1 MSDPLPCPQCGTPL
15 TTGALHALCPRCL
28 LRLGMLGNELE
39 DGAPGPF
46 VDAPRE
52 APGTMIER
60 YRLLGEIGEGGFGIV
75 YLAEQMAPVKRKVA
89 LKILKPGMDTREIV
103 ARFEAERETLALMDH
118 LHIAQ
123 VYDGGATENGR
134 PYFVMELVKGTPITS
149 YCADHKLTIRAR
161 LELFLDVAAAVGHA
175 HQKGII
181 HRDLKPSNILVSE
194 HEGKPVV
201 KVIDF
206 GIAKAVSMELADRK
220 LVTAFGRML
229 GTPQYMSPEQA
240 EINALDIDTRSDI
253 YSLGVLL
260 YELLTG
266 TTPLD
271 SASLH
276 KAGFTEM
283 QRLIREE
290 KPVKPSLRIASR
302 RQKKKPPGDEGGV
315 TPWPGGA
322 PLARDIDWVVM
333 QALEKDRSRRYQTA
347 NSLALDVRHFL
358 DDEPVSAS
366 PPSTTYRFSKFAK
379 RHRFGVAWTAIIS
392 VVVIAAA
399 VGMTILYIQ
408 SVRDRQRAEENA
420 QRAAENA
427 QRAAEN
433 AQRAAEK
440 TFEAL
445 VQQAAALRTCGK
457 PGRRFEAFDA
467 LTKAAAIP
475 GALRVPNNLKRLR
488 DSTIACLAIIDMRP
502 VDSWQGNADYGETV
516 VPDGSL
522 TRYAITF
529 RDGRIAIYR
538 YPDRSLMLDLPGAG
552 QAVNP
557 VLRFSPNGDG
567 LAAAYGTNQEWE
579 LKLWNLQKKPA
590 TFCAAGRGIHQAFDF
605 FPDGKSCVIGRPDGS
620 LAILDVATGKTLRQV
635 SLTRVPHAVR
645 VSRDGKW
652 LALSL
657 PGTGEQP
664 DQVAIL
670 DAKDG
675 QPRATPLACPA
686 RALAWSP
693 IDDSL
698 AVACTDHVLRVW
710 HAQDWEAGA
719 LELRDHTAVADTVA
733 WSPDGRL
740 LASQCTDGTIRLWDP
755 FLGGAA
761 LSKHSGRGDGLAFS
775 ADGKRL
781 GMLREGA
788 TLTVMEVEPGNV
800 CYRGHGYSGETGIFD
815 GVWNSAKT
823 LMAFDGV
830 WNSAKTLMATSGDDG
845 VRFWNRGGRHL
856 ETLKVPQARGIA
868 FASDA
873 LFVASATGLFR
884 YPMASEGTGDDI
896 VITFQAPE
904 PIGSFRACMQISL
917 SADDT
922 LLAVAGR
929 RTDPQDDTAAI
940 WLVDLPQGTP
950 PRCIGGPPGV
960 AYCEISRNGKWLA
973 AGNSQGLGVRIW
985 SLPDALVLKDLPIRG
1000 SARVAFSPDNKRLV
1014 TGDTEAYRFWKTGTW
1029 ELEREIPSKMG
1040 GCHGMMAYSPRMT
1053 ALMIACR
1060 GAELEFKVL
1069 NPLTLEEES
1078 SPDFD
1083 QESPL
1088 CFDPTGRLMITTS
1101 QSGGIFFWKLD
1112 EVRAHLLGMGLDWK
1126 HMPPFPKELPPPVV
1140 RRVVVAAAAAP

>member
-15 TTGALHALCPRCL
+15 TTGALTALCPRCL

-39 DGAPGPF
+39 DGAAGPF

-60 YRLLGEIGEGGFGIV
+60 YRLLDEIGEGGFGIV

-123 VYDGGATENGR
+123 VYDGGATESGR

-240 EINALDIDTRSDI
+240 ELNALDIDTRSDI

-290 KPVKPSLRIASR
+290 KPVKPSLRIALR
-302 RQKKKPPGDEGGV
+302 RQKKKPPGDEDGV
-315 TPWPGGA
+315 TPLPGGA

-379 RHRFGVAWTAIIS
+379 RHRFGVAWTAVIS
-392 VVVIAAA
+392 VVVLAAA
-399 VGMTILYIQ
+399 IGMTWLYL
-408 SVRDRQRAEENA
+408 DGLK
-420 QRAAENA
+420 
-427 QRAAEN
+427 
-433 AQRAAEK
+433 EK
-440 TFEAL
+440 FEAL
-445 VQQAAALRTCGK
+445 LHQAEANRWSDK
-457 PGRRFEAFDA
+457 PGKRFEAFDA

-529 RDGRIAIYR
+529 PDGRIAIHR
-538 YPDRSLMLDLPGAG
+538 YPDRSLMLDLPGDG

-567 LAAAYGTNQEWE
+567 LAAAYGTNQAWE
-579 LKLWNLQKKPA
+579 LKLWNLQKKTA

-635 SLTRVPHAVR
+635 SLTRAPHAVR

-670 DAKDG
+670 DAANG

-693 IDDSL
+693 VDDSL
-698 AVACTDHVLRVW
+698 AAACTDHVLRVW
-710 HAQDWEAGA
+710 HEQDWEAGA
-719 LELRDHTAVADTVA
+719 LELRGHTAVADTVA

-740 LASQCTDGTIRLWDP
+740 LASQSPDGTIRLWDP
-755 FLGGAA
+755 FLGDCAEQAFGPGRRARVFGRRHAA
-761 LSKHSGRGDGLAFS
+761 RDAARGRHSNRHGSGTRECLLSGPWSLRGD
-775 ADGKRL
+775 
-781 GMLREGA
+781 
-788 TLTVMEVEPGNV
+788 
-800 CYRGHGYSGETGIFD
+800 
-815 GVWNSAKT
+815 
-823 LMAFDGV
+823 
-830 WNSAKTLMATSGDDG
+830 
-845 VRFWNRGGRHL
+845 RHL
-856 ETLKVPQARGIA
+856 
-868 FASDA
+868 
-873 LFVASATGLFR
+873 
-884 YPMASEGTGDDI
+884 
-896 VITFQAPE
+896 
-904 PIGSFRACMQISL
+904 
-917 SADDT
+917 
-922 LLAVAGR
+922 
-929 RTDPQDDTAAI
+929 
-940 WLVDLPQGTP
+940 
-950 PRCIGGPPGV
+950 
-960 AYCEISRNGKWLA
+960 
-973 AGNSQGLGVRIW
+973 
-985 SLPDALVLKDLPIRG
+985 
-1000 SARVAFSPDNKRLV
+1000 
-1014 TGDTEAYRFWKTGTW
+1014 
-1029 ELEREIPSKMG
+1029 
-1040 GCHGMMAYSPRMT
+1040 
-1053 ALMIACR
+1053 
-1060 GAELEFKVL
+1060 
-1069 NPLTLEEES
+1069 
-1078 SPDFD
+1078 
-1083 QESPL
+1083 
-1088 CFDPTGRLMITTS
+1088 
-1101 QSGGIFFWKLD
+1101 
-1112 EVRAHLLGMGLDWK
+1112 
-1126 HMPPFPKELPPPVV
+1126 
-1140 RRVVVAAAAAP
+1140 

>member
-15 TTGALHALCPRCL
+15 TTGTVQALCPRCL

-39 DGAPGPF
+39 DGAADPF
-46 VDAPRE
+46 ADAPRE
-52 APGTMIER
+52 APGTVVER
-60 YRLLGEIGEGGFGIV
+60 YRLLEEIGEGGFGIV

-118 LHIAQ
+118 RHIAQ
-123 VYDGGATENGR
+123 VYDGGATASGR

-149 YCADHKLTIRAR
+149 YCADHELTIRAR

-194 HEGKPVV
+194 HEGNAVV

-240 EINALDIDTRSDI
+240 ELNALDIDTRSDI

-271 SASLH
+271 SATLH

-283 QRLIREE
+283 QRMIREE
-290 KPVKPSLRIASR
+290 KPVKPSLRVASR
-302 RQKKKPPGDEGGV
+302 RHQKKPPGDEGGV

-366 PPSTTYRFSKFAK
+366 PPSTTYRFRKFAK
-379 RHRFGVAWTAIIS
+379 RHRFGVAWTAVIS

-399 VGMTILYIQ
+399 VGMTLLYL
-408 SVRDRQRAEENA
+408 DGLK
-420 QRAAENA
+420 
-427 QRAAEN
+427 
-433 AQRAAEK
+433 EK
-440 TFEAL
+440 FKALLLQVEAN
-445 VQQAAALRTCGK
+445 RWSDK

-467 LTKAAAIP
+467 LRKAAAIP
-475 GALRVPNNLKRLR
+475 FALRVPNNLKRLR

-502 VDSWQGNADYGETV
+502 VDSWQGNADYDVTV

-529 RDGRIAIYR
+529 RDGRIAIHR
-538 YPDRSLMLDLPGAG
+538 YPDRSLMLDLPGDG

-557 VLRFSPNGDG
+557 VLRFSPSGDG
-567 LAAAYGTNQEWE
+567 LAAACGTNQEWE

-635 SLTRVPHAVR
+635 SLTRAPHAVR
-645 VSRDGKW
+645 VSRNGKW
-652 LALSL
+652 LAVSL

-670 DAKDG
+670 DAANG
-675 QPRATPLACPA
+675 QPRATPLTCPA

-693 IDDSL
+693 VDDSL
-698 AVACTDHVLRVW
+698 AAACTDHVLRVW

-719 LELRDHTAVADTVA
+719 LELRGHTAVADAVA
-733 WSPDGRL
+733 WSADGRL
-740 LASQCTDGTIRLWDP
+740 LASQCPHGTIRLWDP
-755 FLGGAA
+755 FLGGKE

-788 TLTVMEVEPGNV
+788 TLTVMEVEPGDV
-800 CYRGHGYSGETGIFD
+800 CYRGHGHSGETGTFD
-815 GVWNSAKT
+815 GVWNSK
-823 LMAFDGV
+823 G
-830 WNSAKTLMATSGDDG
+830 TLMATSGDDG
-845 VRFWNRGGRHL
+845 VRLWNREGRHL
-856 ETLKVPQARGIA
+856 ETLKMPQARGIA
-868 FASDA
+868 FASVPSDA

-884 YPMASEGTGDDI
+884 YPMVSEVTADGL
-896 VITFQAPE
+896 VITFQAAE
-904 PIGSFRACMQISL
+904 PIGSFRACMQVSL
-917 SADDT
+917 STDGT

-929 RTDPQDDTAAI
+929 RADLLDDEAAI
-940 WLVDLPQGTP
+940 WLVDLPQGAP
-950 PRCIGGPPGV
+950 PRRLGGPAGV

-973 AGNSQGLGVRIW
+973 AGTSQGNGVRIW
-985 SLPDALVLKDLPIRG
+985 SLPDAVALQDLPLIRG
-1000 SARVAFSPDNKRLV
+1000 SARVAFSRDPDVNRLV

-1029 ELEREIPSKMG
+1029 ELEREIPSAMG
-1040 GCHGMMAYSPRMT
+1040 GHHGIMAFSPRMT
-1053 ALMIACR
+1053 ALIIACQR
-1060 GAELEFKVL
+1060 AELKVL
-1069 NPLTLEEES
+1069 NPFTMEEVS

-1083 QESPL
+1083 RESPL
-1088 CFDPTGRLMITTS
+1088 CFDSSGRLMITTG

-1112 EVRAHLLGMGLDWK
+1112 EVRAHLVGMGLDWK
-1126 HMPPFPKELPPPVV
+1126 HMPEFPKELPLPVV
-1140 RRVVVAAAAAP
+1140 RRVVVPAAAADR

>member
-1 MSDPLPCPQCGTPL
+1 MSDPLSCPQCGTPL
-15 TTGALHALCPRCL
+15 TAGTVQALCPRCL
-28 LRLGMLGNELE
+28 LRLGILGNELE
-39 DGAPGPF
+39 DGAADPF
-46 VDAPRE
+46 ADAPRE
-52 APGTMIER
+52 APGTVIER
-60 YRLLGEIGEGGFGIV
+60 YRLLEEIGEGGFGIV
-75 YLAEQMAPVKRKVA
+75 YLAEQTAPVKRKVA

-118 LHIAQ
+118 RHIAQ
-123 VYDGGATENGR
+123 VYDGGATASGR
-134 PYFVMELVKGTPITS
+134 PYFVMELVKGTPITN
-149 YCADHKLTIRAR
+149 YCANRQLSIRAR

-194 HEGKPVV
+194 HEGKAVV

-206 GIAKAVSMELADRK
+206 GIAKAVSTELADRK

-240 EINALDIDTRSDI
+240 ELNALDIDTRSDI

-271 SASLH
+271 TATLR
-276 KAGFTEM
+276 KVGFTEM
-283 QRLIREE
+283 QRMIREE
-290 KPVKPSLRIASR
+290 KPVKPSLRITSR
-302 RQKKKPPGDEGGV
+302 RHQKRPGDEGGR
-315 TPWPGGA
+315 TPGRGTE

-379 RHRFGVAWTAIIS
+379 RHRFGVAWTAVIS

-399 VGMTILYIQ
+399 VGMTWLYFLAK
-408 SVRDRQRAEENA
+408 RGENA
-420 QRAAENA
+420 ARES
-427 QRAAEN
+427 
-433 AQRAAEK
+433 

-445 VQQAAALRTCGK
+445 VQQAAALRSGGK

-467 LTKAAAIP
+467 LRKAAAIP
-475 GALRVPNNLKRLR
+475 FALRVPNNLKRLR

-529 RDGRIAIYR
+529 RDGRIAIHR
-538 YPDRSLMLDLPGAG
+538 YPDRSLMLDLPGDG

-557 VLRFSPNGDG
+557 VLRFSPDG
-567 LAAAYGTNQEWE
+567 NCLAAAYGTNQEWE

-670 DAKDG
+670 NAANG

-693 IDDSL
+693 VDDSL
-698 AVACTDHVLRVW
+698 AAACTDHVLRVW
-710 HAQDWEAGA
+710 HEQDWEAGA
-719 LELRDHTAVADTVA
+719 LELRGHTDVADTVA
-733 WSPDGRL
+733 WSPDGRQ
-740 LASQCTDGTIRLWDP
+740 LASQCPDGTIRLWDP

-800 CYRGHGYSGETGIFD
+800 CYRGHGHSGT
-815 GVWNSAKT
+815 
-823 LMAFDGV
+823 FDGV

-845 VRFWNRGGRHL
+845 VRFWNREGRHM

-873 LFVASATGLFR
+873 LFVASATGLSR

-896 VITFQAPE
+896 VITFHAPE
-904 PIGSFRACMQISL
+904 PIGSFRACMQVSL
-917 SADDT
+917 AADGK

-929 RTDPQDDTAAI
+929 RADMLDDAAAI

-973 AGNSQGLGVRIW
+973 AGTSQGIGVRIW

-1000 SARVAFSPDNKRLV
+1000 SARVAFSPDPNVKRLV
-1014 TGDTEAYRFWKTGTW
+1014 TGDTEAYRFWKTGIW

-1040 GCHGMMAYSPRMT
+1040 GGHGMMAFSPRMT
-1053 ALMIACR
+1053 ALIIACH

-1112 EVRAHLLGMGLDWK
+1112 EVRAHLDGTGLDWK
-1126 HMPPFPKELPPPVV
+1126 HMPAFPKELPPPVV
-1140 RRVVVAAAAAP
+1140 RRVVVASAAADR